1 MTTRDGVGF
10 HKYNPPFTESIC
22 DICIV
27 AGGCNES
34 DPLCLRKH
42 LLRLKAVEKKAGE
55 IGDDTAKA
63 AKDVEAAAKKKW
75 QELTG
80 GKKASSSAI
89 PHGCSPVTTPCE

>member
-27 AGGCNES
+27 AGGCNEA

-42 LLRLKAVEKKAGE
+42 LLRLKAVEKKAG
-55 IGDDTAKA
+55 GDMVRLIELLQGGRKRKA
-63 AKDVEAAAKKKW
+63 
-75 QELTG
+75 
-80 GKKASSSAI
+80 
-89 PHGCSPVTTPCE
+89 